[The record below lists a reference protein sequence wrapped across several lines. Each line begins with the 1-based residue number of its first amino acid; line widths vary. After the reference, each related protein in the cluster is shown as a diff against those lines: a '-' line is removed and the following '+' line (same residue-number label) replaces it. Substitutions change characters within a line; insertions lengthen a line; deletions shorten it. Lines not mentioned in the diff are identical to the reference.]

1 MMSRWWESSAAGLVG
16 LLALVGCGTQTS
28 GGDAAGAPTPSD
40 STTPSL
46 TVVPDKPVKTVLLP
60 PPPRK
65 TLPVR
70 PGQFSPEVVW
80 RGDTLL
86 VTAFGSSTCRPV
98 ATDAVTADQHTIVV
112 VFADPS
118 SRPGQACTDDYAPHL
133 SRIPAPTGA
142 VDFTDDVY
150 AMFELEGAPRQ
161 LIPVQLDH
169 PTPS

>member
-1 MMSRWWESSAAGLVG
+1 MMSRWLGSSAAGLVG
-16 LLALVGCGTQTS
+16 LLLLVGCGTQTS
-28 GGDAAGAPTPSD
+28 GGDAARASTSSD
-40 STTPSL
+40 TTTPSL
-46 TVVPDKPVKTVLLP
+46 TVVPDKPVKTVLL
-60 PPPRK
+60 PPRK

-118 SRPGQACTDDYAPHL
+118 SRPGQACTDDYGPHL

-150 AMFELEGAPRQ
+150 ATFELEGAPHR

-169 PTPS
+169 PTLS